1 MATTVSEVLWLPWL
15 LKDLGVHANRP
26 MSLFCDNQDA
36 CHISNNIVY
45 HERTK
50 HVEMDCYF
58 VHERVMS
65 KEILPL
71 CIHTTHQVADL
82 FTKASGAPRL
92 RFVTYTLHL
101 EGE

>member
-58 VHERVMS
+58 VHVRVMS
-65 KEILPL
+65 KETLPL
-71 CIHTTHQVADL
+71 WIHTTHQVVGL
-82 FTKASGAPRL
+82 LIKALGAPRL
-92 RFVTYTLHL
+92 
-101 EGE
+101 